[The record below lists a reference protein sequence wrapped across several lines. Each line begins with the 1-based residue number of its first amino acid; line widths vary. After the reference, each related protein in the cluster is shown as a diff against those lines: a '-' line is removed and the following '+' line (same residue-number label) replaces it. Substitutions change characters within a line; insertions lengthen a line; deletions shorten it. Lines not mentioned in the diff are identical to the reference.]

1 VESKFN
7 RTVVLIRKGKSRG
20 RGVRGMRVWVA
31 QTMHTHVSKC
41 KNNRIKKRK
50 KRKR

>member
-1 VESKFN
+1 
-7 RTVVLIRKGKSRG
+7 
-20 RGVRGMRVWVA
+20 MRVWVA

-50 KRKR
+50 KRKRWHQSSLYYVRTLWLRTYLQAREP